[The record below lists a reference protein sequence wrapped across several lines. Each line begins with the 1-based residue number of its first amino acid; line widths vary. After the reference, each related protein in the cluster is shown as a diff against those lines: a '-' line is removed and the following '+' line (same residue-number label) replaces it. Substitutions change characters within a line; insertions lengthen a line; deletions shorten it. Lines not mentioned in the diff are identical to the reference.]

1 MDDWILEVKEN
12 LKELDIDLTL
22 EEIQKKS
29 KNSFKRLVKT
39 KTKEYALEFLLGL
52 NYNDIF
58 KENIPS
64 NISKTLMNICK
75 LREDVI

>member
-39 KTKEYALEFLLGL
+39 KTKEYALDFLLDL
-52 NYNDIF
+52 
-58 KENIPS
+58 KE
-64 NISKTLMNICK
+64 
-75 LREDVI
+75 